1 MTARYNVA
9 YTLAFSADQV
19 DRENPT
25 KAELLAGLRRRLAE
39 VEGYPEDELIG
50 AVWPPF
56 DSFDRDE
63 QRVDAP
69 LLQVLV
75 PKPGSAASHFIAR
88 GSGIVAIAGTSPT
101 VTVDYEGN
109 IYNAE
114 NLRDYT
120 QRVQHAA
127 DRLLTRYPTTAR
139 GPFPRH
145 TFDVVGTYRGGVLVI
160 IDPARVRDWCDQ

>member
-39 VEGYPEDELIG
+39 VEQYPEDELVS

-56 DSFDRDE
+56 DSFDRADGD
-63 QRVDAP
+63 V
-69 LLQVLV
+69 LQVLV
-75 PKPGSAASHFIAR
+75 PRPGTGAALRIVR
-88 GSGIVAIAGTSPT
+88 GSGVVGVAGLTPTIV
-101 VTVDYEGN
+101 VHFEGN
-109 IYNAE
+109 IYGAE
-114 NLRDYT
+114 NLRTFD

-127 DRLLTRYPTTAR
+127 DRLRTGYPTSAR
-139 GPFPRH
+139 GTFPRH
-145 TFDVVGTYRGGVLVI
+145 DFDVVGTVRVDVDDALI
-160 IDPARVRDWCDQ
+160 ITDTARVRDWCS